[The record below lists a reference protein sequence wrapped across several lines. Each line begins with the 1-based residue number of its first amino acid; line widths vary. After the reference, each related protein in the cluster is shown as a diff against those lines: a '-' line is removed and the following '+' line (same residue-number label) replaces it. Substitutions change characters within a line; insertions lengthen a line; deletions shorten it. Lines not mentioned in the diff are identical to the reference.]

1 MATVTYQQGVGGYA
15 ATHDTMLRESKP
27 TKDFSTAANVNV
39 DGEDSAGLINQGLL
53 QFDDIFGDGPGQI
66 PLGAT
71 ITSATLTLDVS
82 DSTKDAVAL
91 HRMLIDWSAAA
102 TQTWNSFGAGI
113 QADGSE
119 ARAAADV
126 TLAALASGSRA
137 IDVTSSLQAWSEG
150 AANNG
155 WLIQMAGA
163 NGLDFSSSEGP
174 VAPKLSVTYTVSNPG
189 LGITQTGGST
199 SVTEGGPDDS
209 IAVVLRT
216 APTANVTITV
226 DGGTDV
232 NGAPLTLTF
241 TPQNWNQAQNVT
253 LSAIDD
259 SLVEGTEIKGVVLLA
274 ASADAAYNG
283 LSSTV
288 SVTIFDNDNPP
299 GLTVTE
305 TGGST
310 VVTEGGAGDSIS
322 VRLDAA
328 PTEAVTLTISGNA
341 DVDATPVSLTFTPG
355 NWDTAQVIS
364 LAAIDDALV
373 EGVENTTLTLTTHSG
388 DAGYEGL
395 TRTVSVRVNDNDS
408 PPSPPPPPPPP
419 PSPVVLHSY
428 DTTQWKAGD
437 PSGAGLSD
445 PSGVAY
451 VPGLDVIFIADSEHE
466 ESPFFSPTNLWA
478 VRRDGTFV
486 GSYSLTSFTKEPTG
500 LAYNSDNGFLYIADD
515 DADKVFW
522 VNPSN
527 PSVKVG
533 EFSVKAL
540 GIKDAEDPGY
550 DPVTHHLFVLDGV
563 TERLFELT
571 TTGQLVRTIQL
582 PSVLNEAEGLAY
594 DADRQVFYIGSGAA
608 RGTIYEIDRDGH
620 LLATSEL
627 LNGNAYRNPENG
639 GGKPK
644 IKGLELA
651 PSSDTHDGNHQTLY
665 VGDYGNDQVA
675 DGRLIEIDLHPDW
688 QVA

>member
-1 MATVTYQQGVGGYA
+1 MATVTYQQGVDGYA

-27 TKDFSTAANVNV
+27 AKDFATATNVNV
-39 DGEDSAGLINQGLL
+39 DGKDGAGLVNQGLL

-126 TLAALASGSRA
+126 TVAALASGTRS

-163 NGLDFSSSEGP
+163 DGLDFSSSEGP

-189 LGITQTGGST
+189 LAITQTGGST
-199 SVTEGGPDDS
+199 SVTEGGQDDS

-232 NGAPLTLTF
+232 SGAPLTLTF

-274 ASADAAYNG
+274 ASADAAYDG

-288 SVTIFDNDNPP
+288 SVTVLDNDFPP
-299 GLTVTE
+299 GLTVIE

-310 VVTEGGAGDSIS
+310 IVTEGGAGDSIS

-328 PTEAVTLTISGNA
+328 PTEAVTLTIAGNA

-373 EGVENTTLTLTTHSG
+373 EGVETTTLTLTSHSG
-388 DAGYEGL
+388 DAGYDGL
-395 TRTVSVRVNDNDS
+395 TRTVSVQVNDNDA
-408 PPSPPPPPPPP
+408 PPSPPPP
-419 PSPVVLHSY
+419 PVVLHSY

-445 PSGVAY
+445 PSGIAY
-451 VPGLDVIFIADSEHE
+451 VAGLDLLFIADSEHE
-466 ESPFFSPTNLWA
+466 ESPFYSPTNLWA

-486 GSYSLTSFTKEPTG
+486 GSYAMAFTKEATG
-500 LAYNSDNGFLYIADD
+500 LAYNPDNGFLYITDD

-522 VNPSN
+522 VDPSN
-527 PSVKVG
+527 PTVKVG
-533 EFSVKAL
+533 EFSVRPL
-540 GIKDAEDPGY
+540 GITDAEDPGY

-571 TTGQLVRTIQL
+571 LTGQLVQTIQL
-582 PSVLNEAEGLAY
+582 PGVLKEAEGLAY
-594 DADRQVFYIGSGAA
+594 DADREVFYVGSGGS
-608 RGTIYEIDRDGH
+608 RGTIYEIDRDGT
-620 LLATSEL
+620 LLATSDL
-627 LNGNAYRNPENG
+627 LNEKAYRNPENG

-651 PSSDTHDGNHQTLY
+651 PSSDTHDGSHQTLY
-665 VGDYGNDQVA
+665 VCDYGNDQVA

-688 QVA
+688 QIA